1 MYLNDSRELIFFKQ
15 TPKTEAYVPGINT
28 TLQLWAEQQ
37 AVCAKAAVAYA
48 VPSFD
53 QMIVISD
60 GVLEGDPTKGVRYPS
75 PEHMSGWWLT
85 NDRFDG
91 DVKSLKTAHIQYVA
105 VNRPDLVKF
114 FGLPSGYRFYSPTN
128 DIWLDKK
135 IIV

>member
-1 MYLNDSRELIFFKQ
+1 MYLNDSRELIFFEQ

-37 AVCAKAAVAYA
+37 AICAKAAVAYA

-91 DVKSLKTAHIQYVA
+91 DVKSLKTVHIQYVA